1 MRMETRQPEARPQR
15 SPGVGERGAA
25 GSLLARQRR
34 RAVRA
39 FLIAGLILAVVPPT
53 AWGHAAFLGSQ
64 PEPGSRLEAG
74 PTQIELTFTEPLN
87 RELSSASLINLRS
100 GEAVPS
106 ALVSGGERGLVL
118 RPQERLGRAAYEV
131 RWHTVSTLD
140 GHPLEGSFSFGV
152 RTAAA
157 GGEHSVEQSPLARD
171 GWLRI
176 GARAGFYAVLLFF
189 AGGVLNA
196 ALLAR
201 RRPQAWLLPEAIADS
216 ARRAGIDPEARAEAL
231 WQRTLAAGAIALVLA
246 IAVALI
252 EAADASGGLSADSVD
267 AYLLSNGAGL
277 ARVGTVAAVGVALLL
292 ARKAAVSA
300 AATLAIAFLTI
311 ALSGHANSADPRGLA
326 VLTDWIH
333 LLAASVWIGGI
344 AQLATAWLPALRDAG
359 LRRAVI
365 RSVLPRFGRV
375 AFPAF
380 LVVVATGSA
389 NALIQLGHPEELWS
403 TAYGRVLAVKIALV
417 ALIAAAS
424 YLHAL
429 RMRPRLLSANPHP
442 QERRERRHWRLLG
455 VEPWLG
461 LGVIAIAAVL
471 VAFPLPPRQLTEA
484 GEAEAAA
491 PCSPSCPL
499 AVPAPDQLAVASHL
513 GPNIAAFWLRREGE
527 TVDGSVRLLDL
538 SEQPVDASVDVPG
551 GTAEECGIGCW
562 RLHDVPTR
570 RELSVSVEA
579 GERQGEISVP
589 ALFSRA
595 RDGTARQVLERA
607 QAAMRALRSARLSE
621 RVTSGLGQTVQ
632 TAFRFA
638 APDRMAYR
646 SDSGSRVVAIGKTSY
661 VSSNGGPFERGP
673 FGAGSF
679 RFAETFRWTVYG
691 RSVRWL
697 GASRR
702 YVRLALFDPGTPVWY
717 RLTIDRATERVIREQ
732 MVASGHFM
740 ERRYFAFNRPVR
752 IVPPR

>member
-1 MRMETRQPEARPQR
+1 MADRKRPLR
-15 SPGVGERGAA
+15 WTAAAVAVG
-25 GSLLARQRR
+25 
-34 RAVRA
+34 
-39 FLIAGLILAVVPPT
+39 IALCVPAT
-53 AWGHAAFLGSQ
+53 AWGHAAFLGAE
-64 PEPGSRLEAG
+64 PEPGSRLRNS
-74 PTQIELTFTEPLN
+74 PTEIELTFTEPLN
-87 RELSSASLINLRS
+87 RELSSASLINLGS
-100 GEAVPS
+100 GQAVPT
-106 ALVSGGERGLVL
+106 AVVGGGARGVIL
-118 RPQERLGRAAYEV
+118 RPRTRLAKAAYEV

-157 GGEHSVEQSPLARD
+157 GGEHSIEQSPLARD

-176 GARAGFYAVLLFF
+176 GARAGFYAALFFF

-201 RRPQAWLLPEAIADS
+201 RRPQEWLLPEAIADS

-231 WQRTLAAGAIALVLA
+231 WQRTLAVGATALVLA

-252 EAADASGGLSADSVD
+252 EAADASGGLSADSMD

-292 ARKAAVSA
+292 ARKATVSA
-300 AATLAIAFLTI
+300 AATLALALLTI

-333 LLAASVWIGGI
+333 LLAATVWIGGI

-359 LRRAVI
+359 LRHAVI

-375 AFPAF
+375 ALPAF
-380 LVVVATGSA
+380 LVVIATGSA

-403 TAYGRVLAVKIALV
+403 TAYGRVLAGKVALV

-429 RMRPRLLSANPHP
+429 RMRPRLLRANPHP
-442 QERRERRHWRLLG
+442 QQWRERRHWRLIG

-461 LGVIAIAAVL
+461 LGVIAVAAVL

-499 AVPAPDQLAVASHL
+499 PVPGPDQLAVASHL

-527 TVDGSVRLLDL
+527 TVDGSMRLLDL
-538 SEQPVDASVDVPG
+538 SEKPVDASVDVFG
-551 GTAEECGIGCW
+551 GSAEECGNGCW
-562 RLHDVPTR
+562 RLHDVPAP

-579 GERQGEISVP
+579 GERQGGITVP

-595 RDGTARQVLERA
+595 RDGTARELLKRA
-607 QAAMRALRSARLSE
+607 QATMRALRSARLRE

-632 TAFRFA
+632 TAFRFG

-646 SDSGSRVVAIGKTSY
+646 SSSGSRVVAIGKTSY
-661 VSSNGGPFERGP
+661 ISSNRGPFERRP

-702 YVRLALFDPGTPVWY
+702 YVHLALFDPGTPVWY
-717 RLTIDRATERVIREQ
+717 RLTIDRATDRVISER

-740 ERRYFAFNRPVR
+740 ARRYFAFNQPVR